1 MQKVIKTGKP
11 EDQKIKNDIQRLQKS
26 KKTVKQITKIL
37 KISNKTYYRIMKD
50 KNLKESEE
58 DDKKE
63 TIQKETPK
71 EELKKTT
78 ANKITYEPEEMS
90 LIMQSYAEA
99 TKLQFSNLEEYL
111 TWRTKIIPFLA
122 SKPQEGREFL
132 YNLSFITVMTSG
144 SKESQLMTRTI
155 LKNILDMEMTERIKE
170 IEQTRKPK
178 Q

>member
-1 MQKVIKTGKP
+1 MGKP

-50 KNLKESEE
+50 KSLKESEE

-90 LIMQSYAEA
+90 LILQGYEEA
-99 TKLQFSNLEEYL
+99 TKLQFSNMEEYL
-111 TWRTKIIPFLA
+111 NWRTRLIPFLA
-122 SKPQEGREFL
+122 QDETEGREL
-132 YNLSFITVMTSG
+132 IYNLAFITVILYS
-144 SKESQLMTRTI
+144 SEESRLMCRII
-155 LKNILDMEMTERIKE
+155 LKNILDQEMTERIKE

>member
-1 MQKVIKTGKP
+1 MGKP

-37 KISNKTYYRIMKD
+37 KISNKTYYRIIKD
-50 KNLKESEE
+50 KSLKENEE

-90 LIMQSYAEA
+90 LIMQSYHEA
-99 TKLQFSNLEEYL
+99 AQLHFTNLEEYL